1 MVLSPWM
8 SEWGGAGEMMA
19 AWRHEQSDVSGA
31 TVHNVRRGATQ
42 LLLKNHPP
50 GATETRYF
58 TEFAKVYDY
67 AASVISKGF
76 PSIVREG
83 FPYIIWGFLI

>member
-1 MVLSPWM
+1 M

-67 AASVISKGF
+67 AASDICTYVQHVVMMSLALDASL
-76 PSIVREG
+76 PSAR
-83 FPYIIWGFLI
+83 WGAT

>member
-1 MVLSPWM
+1 M
-8 SEWGGAGEMMA
+8 SVAL
-19 AWRHEQSDVSGA
+19 RHEQSDVSGA
-31 TVHNVRRGATQ
+31 APRRGATQ

-67 AASVISKGF
+67 AAYVYY
-76 PSIVREG
+76 V
-83 FPYIIWGFLI
+83 YII

>member
-1 MVLSPWM
+1 MDPGMGVLKLQKDM
-8 SEWGGAGEMMA
+8 GGAEGGVGVGGAGEMM

-31 TVHNVRRGATQ
+31 APRRGATQ

-67 AASVISKGF
+67 AASDI
-76 PSIVREG
+76 
-83 FPYIIWGFLI
+83 